1 MRVAVMGAGGVGGYF
16 GAMLSRGGNQVT
28 LVARGPHLRAI
39 SDHGLTLVTD
49 QDRLTISCDATDD
62 PRQAGTA
69 DLVLLAVKT
78 YHNEQAIAAMLP
90 MVGPDTAVLC
100 LQNGIDSYQAAVA
113 GVGPEKVLPGA
124 AYIEAR
130 IQEPGVVK
138 QTGKVVRIV
147 FGELDG
153 SDSERGKRILQ
164 ALDQAGIPTQ
174 FDLDIHK
181 TLWTKFLFIATV
193 AGVTSMSR
201 ETMAELAP
209 RPEWRRVILGCMGEI
224 EAVARASGI
233 DLDPGIVERTMNY
246 IEANLVQMHASMHA
260 DIMAGRPLEVEAL
273 NGAAV
278 RAGRAAGVPTPIN
291 DTIYAML
298 KPFEKGKS

>member
-16 GAMLSRGGNQVT
+16 GGMLSRGGNQVT
-28 LVARGPHLRAI
+28 MIARGPHLRAI
-39 SDHGLTLVTD
+39 SAHGLTLITD
-49 QDRLTISCDATDD
+49 QERLTIACAATDD
-62 PRQAGTA
+62 PSQVGPV

-78 YHNEQAIAAMLP
+78 YHNEQAITAMLP
-90 MVGPDTAVLC
+90 MVRPDTVVLC

-113 GVGPEKVLPGA
+113 AVGPEKVLPGA

-153 SDSERGKRILQ
+153 SESERGELILRT
-164 ALDQAGIPTQ
+164 LEQAGIATQ
-174 FDLDIHK
+174 FIPDIHK

-201 ETMAELAP
+201 ETMAEMAS
-209 RPEWRRVILGCMGEI
+209 RPEWRPVILGCMAEI
-224 EAVARASGI
+224 EAVGRASGI
-233 DLDPGIVERTMNY
+233 DLDPGIVERTMDY
-246 IEANLVQMHASMHA
+246 VEANLVQMHASMHA
-260 DIMAGRPLEVEAL
+260 DIMAGRPLEIEAL
-273 NGAAV
+273 NGAAI
-278 RAGRAAGVPTPIN
+278 RAGKAAGVPTPIN